1 MKNTEDKLIKEMIEG
16 IIRIVDE
23 DIANSIFGDELE
35 DAESAAETIKE
46 LVEYTKNF
54 VKDKAV

>member
-1 MKNTEDKLIKEMIEG
+1 MIEG

>member
-1 MKNTEDKLIKEMIEG
+1 MIEG
-16 IIRIVDE
+16 IIRIADE
-23 DIANSIFGDELE
+23 DLADSIFGGEPE
-35 DAESAAETIKE
+35 DVESAAEKIKE